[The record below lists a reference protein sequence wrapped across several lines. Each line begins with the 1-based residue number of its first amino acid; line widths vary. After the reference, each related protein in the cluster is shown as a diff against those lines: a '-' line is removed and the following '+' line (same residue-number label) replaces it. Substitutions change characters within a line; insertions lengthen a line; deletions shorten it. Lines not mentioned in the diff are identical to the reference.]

1 MFLMPAFSAATVLSF
16 LAGIALA
23 QNDIGLTLPEQVN
36 TVLGDPVTLA
46 ASYSTNRQVELLSWY
61 KIDGKDPSKRVLVL
75 SYSPIRGQRTYH
87 NFVERV
93 ELAGPASLKILQ
105 TRAEDEGKYV
115 LSLLVEEVGSVDGF
129 VTLHILVPPVVEVG
143 PSNPYVIGLGKAAL
157 LTCTVMNAKPNI
169 SSLHWKKDGTIVDS
183 NLMNTKFS
191 GGTMAS
197 PSLMIRH
204 VTRTDA
210 GLYTCVADH
219 VVRQERSSLRLS
231 VLYPSAIISMSDSVT
246 SSLSDRVTLQCV
258 ADGNPPP
265 NITWTK
271 NGLKLKSRT
280 HSLSSSVRASSIVL
294 PKVMKNDSGTY
305 LCVATNGVGEHD
317 KKTLEL
323 TIKPSALMAT
333 LSWNTIAVIIGATA
347 GGLWVVVCVG
357 ITMYFIKRRREKK
370 DKEKYAFYYKM
381 GRKQG
386 TDEMDI
392 KDGQTND
399 GPPGKPPK
407 PPTDPYAG
415 INTIR
420 RQAAKKGRNADRR
433 YAKVLYPYRP
443 TEDNELCLEVD
454 DVIEVLEG
462 EDGGWCLGYLRGRIG
477 LFPSNYATFLTASEA
492 STMKLEMIYQS
503 MDDIVASPAK
513 CSM

>member
-1 MFLMPAFSAATVLSF
+1 MATDGSDPEKLYSALGVPPTATHDEIVAAYTTELLLYEEACKLSRTDNVFKKAHVKHKEVRKAFTVLSDASRRQQYNDSHTIPGAPRF
-16 LAGIALA
+16 SKKSLKQPRNYCIQHNAQRMTLA
-23 QNDIGLTLPEQVN
+23 QSDIGLTLPEQVN

-61 KIDGKDPSKRVLVL
+61 KIDSNDPSKRVLVL
-75 SYSPIRGQRTYH
+75 SYSPMRGLRTYH

-219 VVRQERSSLRLS
+219 VVKQERSSLRLS
-231 VLYPSAIISMSDSVT
+231 VL
-246 SSLSDRVTLQCV
+246 C
-258 ADGNPPP
+258 
-265 NITWTK
+265 
-271 NGLKLKSRT
+271 KS
-280 HSLSSSVRASSIVL
+280 H
-294 PKVMKNDSGTY
+294 
-305 LCVATNGVGEHD
+305 
-317 KKTLEL
+317 
-323 TIKPSALMAT
+323 
-333 LSWNTIAVIIGATA
+333 
-347 GGLWVVVCVG
+347 
-357 ITMYFIKRRREKK
+357 F
-370 DKEKYAFYYKM
+370 
-381 GRKQG
+381 
-386 TDEMDI
+386 
-392 KDGQTND
+392 
-399 GPPGKPPK
+399 
-407 PPTDPYAG
+407 
-415 INTIR
+415 
-420 RQAAKKGRNADRR
+420 
-433 YAKVLYPYRP
+433 
-443 TEDNELCLEVD
+443 
-454 DVIEVLEG
+454 
-462 EDGGWCLGYLRGRIG
+462 
-477 LFPSNYATFLTASEA
+477 
-492 STMKLEMIYQS
+492 
-503 MDDIVASPAK
+503 
-513 CSM
+513 

>member
-1 MFLMPAFSAATVLSF
+1 
-16 LAGIALA
+16 
-23 QNDIGLTLPEQVN
+23 
-36 TVLGDPVTLA
+36 
-46 ASYSTNRQVELLSWY
+46 
-61 KIDGKDPSKRVLVL
+61 
-75 SYSPIRGQRTYH
+75 
-87 NFVERV
+87 
-93 ELAGPASLKILQ
+93 
-105 TRAEDEGKYV
+105 
-115 LSLLVEEVGSVDGF
+115 
-129 VTLHILVPPVVEVG
+129 
-143 PSNPYVIGLGKAAL
+143 
-157 LTCTVMNAKPNI
+157 
-169 SSLHWKKDGTIVDS
+169 
-183 NLMNTKFS
+183 
-191 GGTMAS
+191 
-197 PSLMIRH
+197 
-204 VTRTDA
+204 
-210 GLYTCVADH
+210 
-219 VVRQERSSLRLS
+219 
-231 VLYPSAIISMSDSVT
+231 MSDSVT

-420 RQAAKKGRNADRR
+420 RQAAKKGRNAAYKLAWFNQDEFPALFTTTVFREAYCLYTARAVLSISRDLQKQFRAGEGNVAPAEVAGIGGDLTSGIRLQNPAQTHSRCGPNVIANRR

-477 LFPSNYATFLTASEA
+477 LFPSNYATFLTASEDCPIRVVGSPPA
-492 STMKLEMIYQS
+492 GNTRETVRISPASFFFSSDRSDPLPRYRLRPIANHPSTMKLEMIYQS